1 MITER
6 NIHKNWRMI
15 GVFASTTALAASS
28 PNYNPVANDVYFNTT
43 DKTTYYYTGSAW
55 KPMSVGSVAAA
66 SGVTVGPVKA
76 QYIAPAS
83 FKALLDTE
91 TNDLFAIKAG
101 DIVLDISVITS
112 VASTAACTIKIGTDV
127 DLDGTTADI
136 DSLIDDADAEAV
148 GKVSFGN
155 TTYDGSDALG
165 GLPFVADDDG
175 YITVDSTVDITAEG
189 AFVGSCIMTY
199 IPVT

>member
-6 NIHKNWRMI
+6 NIHPNWRMI
-15 GVFASTTALAASS
+15 GVFSSTTTLGTSS
-28 PNYNPVANDVYFNTT
+28 PNYTPVANDVYFNTT

-66 SGVTVGPVKA
+66 SGITVGPVKA
-76 QYIAPAS
+76 QYIAPAN
-83 FKALLDTE
+83 FKALLNTS

-101 DIVLDISVITS
+101 DIVLDVSVITS
-112 VASTAACTIKIGTDV
+112 IASTVTSVINIGTDV

-136 DSLIDDADAEAV
+136 DSLIVSADSETV

-155 TTYDGSDALG
+155 VTYDGSDAAG
-165 GLPFVADDDG
+165 GLPFIADDDG
-175 YITVDSTVDITAEG
+175 YITVDSTVDITAEDD
-189 AFVGSCIMTY
+189 FVGCAIMTY